1 MRERV
6 VGIDLE
12 LSGFAQLRCFRF
24 GRFGARNGLDRR
36 SISSRFDAGIG
47 LPHAQHDHGAETDA
61 GNG

>member
-1 MRERV
+1 MRGRII
-6 VGIDLE
+6 GIDFE
-12 LSGFAQLRCFRF
+12 LNGFAQLRCFCF
-24 GRFGARNGLDRR
+24 PRFGAGNGLDRR